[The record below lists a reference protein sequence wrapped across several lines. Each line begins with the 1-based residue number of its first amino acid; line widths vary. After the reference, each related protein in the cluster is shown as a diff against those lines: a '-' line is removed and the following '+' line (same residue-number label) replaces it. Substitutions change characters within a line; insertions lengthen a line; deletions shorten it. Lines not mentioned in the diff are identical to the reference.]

1 MIANYKL
8 VLSVSSLLFFLSVCL
23 ASFDPSL
30 MYIILYNHYRQPVF
44 CDWGFNLNRGEDI
57 LKKWQT
63 IPADLDILMTH
74 GPPVGK
80 GLHAFDCAWLYICS
94 APEISNHGRVLW
106 LWWLTFVENFNHPP
120 PLVVWD
126 LWLHYLK
133 FEGSKLYEPS
143 EKEKKNAC
151 FSDCIRLIPSRM
163 HSCTG
168 G

>member
-44 CDWGFNLNRGEDI
+44 CDWGFNLKRGEDI

-63 IPADLDILMTH
+63 IPADLDIIMTH

-80 GLHAFDCAWLYICS
+80 GLHAFDCAWLYIPVYMLS
-94 APEISNHGRVLW
+94 SWDFESWVLW

-143 EKEKKNAC
+143 KKKCLFCWLYKIN
-151 FSDCIRLIPSRM
+151 FQ
-163 HSCTG
+163 
-168 G
+168 

>member
-1 MIANYKL
+1 
-8 VLSVSSLLFFLSVCL
+8 
-23 ASFDPSL
+23 

-44 CDWGFNLNRGEDI
+44 CDWGFNLKRGEDI

-94 APEISNHGRVLW
+94 APEISNHG
-106 LWWLTFVENFNHPP
+106 
-120 PLVVWD
+120 
-126 LWLHYLK
+126 Y
-133 FEGSKLYEPS
+133 Y
-143 EKEKKNAC
+143 
-151 FSDCIRLIPSRM
+151 DC
-163 HSCTG
+163 G